1 MAMRQLKRKNAGAA
15 LLPGDSSDVDQ
26 EMSASPERTPLRVP
40 RMPNLADQSDAADQ
54 PQSIATPA
62 RPCKARRSPRG
73 QPQNRTLVERVSW
86 TLVTSQELRQVPNS
100 PRTPAFRMRPTSPPS
115 RSEWRRSPEEEPDMN
130 EGRLRREFSEI
141 QLIGKGQFSTV
152 YKAQNRVDRC
162 FYAVKKTIQVTRGL
176 RESQLKEALALA
188 SVSMEAAACP
198 YIVRYYSSWVEDS
211 RLHIQTELCRCSL
224 RDKLLE
230 HQQDSD
236 PRFQEGELIE
246 VLQHVA
252 SGLKKLHGLSIVHL
266 DIKPD
271 NILLSRGEP
280 GYFKIADLGLA
291 AAAIGARCDDITEGD
306 CRYLAKEVLQGDFAD
321 LPKADVFS
329 LGLVLYELGTNP
341 NGLPSNGPEWHS
353 LRRSLE
359 VARLPELSP
368 KLLQLMQDLVQP
380 RKELRPTCEAVL
392 QKLQEDA
399 DFSHPDP
406 VQVQALQDE
415 ARRCREEAMR
425 NRQRADEYWQEILC
439 LKKQEL
445 MCGKTGAALG
455 DGARVQL
462 RRSKTSC

>member
-1 MAMRQLKRKNAGAA
+1 
-15 LLPGDSSDVDQ
+15 
-26 EMSASPERTPLRVP
+26 
-40 RMPNLADQSDAADQ
+40 
-54 PQSIATPA
+54 
-62 RPCKARRSPRG
+62 
-73 QPQNRTLVERVSW
+73 
-86 TLVTSQELRQVPNS
+86 
-100 PRTPAFRMRPTSPPS
+100 
-115 RSEWRRSPEEEPDMN
+115 
-130 EGRLRREFSEI
+130 
-141 QLIGKGQFSTV
+141 
-152 YKAQNRVDRC
+152 
-162 FYAVKKTIQVTRGL
+162 
-176 RESQLKEALALA
+176 
-188 SVSMEAAACP
+188 MEAAACP

-211 RLHIQTELCRCSL
+211 
-224 RDKLLE
+224 
-230 HQQDSD
+230 D

-252 SGLKKLHGLSIVHL
+252 SEPGQLKRSGLKKLSHPKRHGLSIVHL

-445 MCGKTGAALG
+445 MCGKTGARPSRSIADVFGHVTGCCCSGPFAQRFFALPC
-455 DGARVQL
+455 L
-462 RRSKTSC
+462 RMLQTDTHADRQGHSHSPRKKYCTLMRSESLQTVCCPVGVVGSSFDLESATPMIPV

>member
-1 MAMRQLKRKNAGAA
+1 
-15 LLPGDSSDVDQ
+15 
-26 EMSASPERTPLRVP
+26 
-40 RMPNLADQSDAADQ
+40 
-54 PQSIATPA
+54 
-62 RPCKARRSPRG
+62 
-73 QPQNRTLVERVSW
+73 
-86 TLVTSQELRQVPNS
+86 
-100 PRTPAFRMRPTSPPS
+100 
-115 RSEWRRSPEEEPDMN
+115 
-130 EGRLRREFSEI
+130 
-141 QLIGKGQFSTV
+141 
-152 YKAQNRVDRC
+152 
-162 FYAVKKTIQVTRGL
+162 
-176 RESQLKEALALA
+176 
-188 SVSMEAAACP
+188 MEAAACP

-211 RLHIQTELCRCSL
+211 RLHIQTELCQCSL
-224 RDKLLE
+224 RDKLSE
-230 HQQDSD
+230 HQQDCAD

-341 NGLPSNGPEWHS
+341 NCLPSNGPGWHS

-359 VARLPELSP
+359 VALLPELSP

-399 DFSHPDP
+399 AFSHPDP

-445 MCGKTGAALG
+445 MYGKSGAALG